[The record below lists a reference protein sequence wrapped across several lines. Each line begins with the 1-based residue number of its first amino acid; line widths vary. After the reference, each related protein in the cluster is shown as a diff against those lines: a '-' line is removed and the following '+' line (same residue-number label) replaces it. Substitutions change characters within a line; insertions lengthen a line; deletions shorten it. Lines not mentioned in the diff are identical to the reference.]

1 MAVPVFLV
9 ARHHL
14 RSKSSGRLSGQCTAR
29 PSEGKKGLGRDKE
42 KRQKTRTQTH
52 MTERVKRLAL
62 EKEGLLLGETLHK
75 DLHNHDNHYH
85 ASPHRAPS
93 THLALSDS
101 LLFLP
106 FLSISN
112 INYQPKHMLPRA
124 RLPLGRW
131 RMTHINAATSNQ
143 KWKMQLVSSRRQ
155 GMYVCVCMCGFCRS
169 FFCSASLQLLNG
181 TRSPLTTYVIR
192 TLHYAGCT
200 FSHLGWSDVPTRHPT
215 VTL

>member
-1 MAVPVFLV
+1 
-9 ARHHL
+9 
-14 RSKSSGRLSGQCTAR
+14 
-29 PSEGKKGLGRDKE
+29 
-42 KRQKTRTQTH
+42 

-106 FLSISN
+106 LLSISN

-124 RLPLGRW
+124 RLPLGR
-131 RMTHINAATSNQ
+131 
-143 KWKMQLVSSRRQ
+143 
-155 GMYVCVCMCGFCRS
+155 
-169 FFCSASLQLLNG
+169 
-181 TRSPLTTYVIR
+181 
-192 TLHYAGCT
+192 
-200 FSHLGWSDVPTRHPT
+200 
-215 VTL
+215 